1 MWRNGAKPGT
11 SPETC
16 TQCNGTG
23 KVVRQSQSLFGVVQ
37 NVTTCPSCGGSGKV
51 VKDKC
56 PTCHGTGYNTK
67 KVRKTVEIP
76 AGIDN
81 GQCVRIREYGEPGI
95 NGGPRG
101 DLLVEVI
108 VSGSRDFERQDVNI
122 FQRHPSRML
131 LQP

>member
-1 MWRNGAKPGT
+1 M
-11 SPETC
+11 S
-16 TQCNGTG
+16 
-23 KVVRQSQSLFGVVQ
+23 
-37 NVTTCPSCGGSGKV
+37 TCPSCGGSGKV

-108 VSGSRDFERQDVNI
+108 VSGF
-122 FQRHPSRML
+122 
-131 LQP
+131 